1 MGRIDDI
8 LLLEKAGRLP
18 TEMQADLDILRK
30 AGRVPPT
37 PTQNVGTAPRD
48 ADISGVREAAATA
61 VEIGAPIL
69 GGIAGAGAGPLGAIG
84 GSAAGGVA
92 GRYAAEKIR
101 GRDVTGRELL
111 ASGAVAAIPGGA
123 AAKAT
128 RAGASILK
136 RTLAYAA
143 EGAVIGAGSTA
154 VSAAIEED
162 RRPTAREVVTGA
174 AAGAATGGL
183 LGAAFGRRVG
193 AANKVNDDASRAT
206 AVVAQAEAGGPPVV
220 GTEPPPPGQ
229 RRIILP
235 GETPPPDAGESV
247 VLFGPDGKVLPNAGP
262 ILEKRMSVPLA
273 ETLKSDVLK
282 RADEATAALA
292 SLSPDVKKQRFF
304 RQLNAAVKDGL
315 FNPEETV
322 AQLHKNGWTMQQ
334 FFAEE
339 VAGTFSKFE
348 ADVSAAGRVLGTLGL
363 EKKRIMAALA
373 ADPETRKLVD
383 DLAVAGGVDNPMWR
397 LWWEVV
403 DLDDVRRA
411 AIIGQL
417 ATGHRN
423 AVTQAGRLALEI
435 PVDTLRGTFER
446 FGMGAERPA
455 GNPLATLYGFA
466 SSLRPRNT
474 ESVLKLLDG
483 IGPEGGILAKKL
495 FGSPISEAAALSQ
508 GALTGR
514 PFRGLGRRMR
524 QTRAE
529 GLAERRFIKATLGP
543 VADAATAYSAL
554 QENFFRRA
562 ALQSRLMQRARQKK
576 LTWKQVQESPGLLSA
591 DDFEDALGHAL
602 GITFAAEPAG
612 ELGKLFLQGVRKT
625 QPFSTQFIA
634 FPRYLANFG
643 KFFLDFN
650 PVGALR
656 LFSPTIRKERGSK
669 VLSEAI
675 VGTALLGAGTALRMS
690 DRAGEKWYEM
700 KTADGDER
708 MNMVGLAGPFLPYL
722 FLGELVARRL
732 REEPTPRQM
741 EPQDYLQGI
750 AGLRLSPATTA
761 MFDVYS
767 KRKTLQEGLETSVG
781 EFVGGFSVPLR
792 TIRDFSAA
800 FGNESDRLYLDP
812 RDVVEMPGDI
822 RTRALNPT
830 IQNIPELGEKLK
842 RPAAV
847 SAVTGEKKKS
857 EKPAQRQLFG
867 ATYRI
872 PTDLGAELDR
882 LGLDEFDLVKT
893 TGAPKIDR
901 ELARRI
907 GPLAQAVAP
916 IILDLP
922 GYETATP
929 AIQKYIWHKLFLRFA
944 KEARE
949 DLKETNPTI
958 PLAQKLARKF
968 SGGKKDIAL
977 EQGVDIEKM
986 ARQLVTQAPG
996 E

>member
-1 MGRIDDI
+1 MGRIEDI
-8 LLLEKAGRLP
+8 LLLEQAGRLP
-18 TEMQADLDILRK
+18 PEMQADLDVLRK
-30 AGRVPPT
+30 AGRI

-69 GGIAGAGAGPLGAIG
+69 TGIAGAAAGPFGAVV

-123 AAKAT
+123 AAKIT
-128 RAGASILK
+128 RTGAGILK

-154 VSAAIEED
+154 VSTAIEED
-162 RRPTAREVVTGA
+162 RKPTAREVITGA

-206 AVVAQAEAGGPPVV
+206 AAVAQTEAGGPPIAA
-220 GTEPPPPGQ
+220 TEPPPPGQ

-235 GETPPPDAGESV
+235 GENPPPIDEPV

-282 RADEATAALA
+282 RADEATTALA

-348 ADVSAAGRVLGTLGL
+348 TDVSAAGRVLGTLGL
-363 EKKRIMAALA
+363 EKKRIMAVLS

-383 DLAVAGGVDNPMWR
+383 DLAVAGGVDNPLWR
-397 LWWEVV
+397 LWREVV

-411 AIIGQL
+411 AAIGQL

-423 AVTQAGRLALEI
+423 AVAQTLRLALEV
-435 PVDTLRGTFER
+435 PVDILRRTFER
-446 FGMGAERPA
+446 LGMGAERPA

-466 SSLRPRNT
+466 ASLRPRNT

-495 FGSPISEAAALSQ
+495 FGSPISEAATLSQ

-529 GLAERRFIKATLGP
+529 GRAEKRFIKATLGP

-562 ALQSRLMQRARQKK
+562 AFQARLMQRAGQKK
-576 LTWKQVQESPGLLSA
+576 LTWKQVQENPGLLSA
-591 DDFEDALGHAL
+591 DDFEDALSHAL
-602 GITFAAEPAG
+602 DITFAADPKG
-612 ELGKLFLQGVRKT
+612 ELGKLFLKFVRSG
-625 QPFSTQFIA
+625 QPITTQFA
-634 FPRYLANFG
+634 SYPRYMANFG

-650 PVGALR
+650 PAGAIR
-656 LFSPTIRKERGSK
+656 LFSPSVRKERGSD
-669 VLSEAI
+669 VLAKAI
-675 VGTALLGAGTALRMS
+675 VGTAMLGAGVALRMS

-700 KTADGDER
+700 KSEDGTER
-708 MNMVGLAGPFLPYL
+708 LNVIGLAGPYLPSF

-732 REEPTPRQM
+732 RDEPTPRPIS
-741 EPQDYLQGI
+741 PQDYLQGL

-761 MFDVYS
+761 MFDMLA
-767 KRKTLQEGLETSVG
+767 KRKDFPEALDTMVG
-781 EFVGGFSVPLR
+781 EFIGGFSVPLR
-792 TIRDFSAA
+792 TIKDFSAA
-800 FGNESDRLYLDP
+800 FGNESERLYLDP
-812 RDVVEMPGDI
+812 RDVLEMPGDI
-822 RTRALNPT
+822 RTRVLNPT
-830 IQNIPELGEKLK
+830 IQNVPELGEKLK

-907 GPLAQAVAP
+907 GPFAQAAAT
-916 IILDLP
+916 IILETP
-922 GYETATP
+922 GYKTATP
-929 AIQKYIWHKLFLRFA
+929 AVQKYIWHKLFLRFA
-944 KEARE
+944 KSARA
-949 DLKETNPTI
+949 DLKETNPAL

-968 SGGKKDIAL
+968 GGGKKEIAL
-977 EQGVDIEKM
+977 EQGVDIEKLT
-986 ARQLVTQAPG
+986 RQLVTQAPG